1 MIADAIYHD
10 DRPPTLYTRYRDDKG
25 ALVENRVYDYKPHMF
40 IPTSTPEFRVNQMLR
55 SFPTAELLK
64 DKTYEG
70 LDGATLW
77 RVETDNPYDIAAMRN
92 MFSRSY
98 EGDMR
103 FVDQYLV
110 ENITEMPKWKPRKWW
125 YDIECNTGD
134 DNFTTVIAVIDSDL
148 DTPVVFAWADDR
160 TNCPYFNHPEGQKRI
175 TYERLSKI
183 DMLAGKRKVR
193 DVEYKLRL
201 FSSEEKLYNNFIDFL
216 NQRNPDMMIAHAG
229 TFFDIPHMIE
239 RLDHIY
245 GHGGSHRLSPLGII
259 RYPKKGE
266 RYRFDDQPIAGRWQF
281 DTAAPAQS
289 GTGFERVWKDSGGG
303 QLPNRKLNTIA
314 ETLGLGSKLT
324 EEIEG
329 MDVHNGWYEYWSEFV
344 DYCLLDT
351 VLLRGIDEAR
361 NVTDFFVEM
370 VRLCGVSIQSST
382 NVSNFMRGLL
392 GRKTHLVAPSR
403 INVQKPDIQG
413 AEFII
418 KDNGLYEGVAV
429 VDYKGLYPSLMTGF
443 NLCWTTKRDGPGPG
457 ILEMENG
464 TFWDQE
470 TKGILPQVVDDLFE
484 YRALCKQHMREAETK
499 EIRAAWNTTQA
510 AVKRVMASL
519 YGATASVGFGWA
531 DLDIAETI
539 LSEGRR
545 CIALLDTV
553 ATNMGYNVLYGF
565 TDSAFIQVPLEE
577 AEALAARITDVVQST
592 TGNEKLIAELEAY
605 MPYWLLAGKNRY
617 AGKVAYP
624 TEDAGKMKTANFM
637 KGSSLAPISKQ
648 AEGTVLDLVCDGAS
662 EADVRAAV
670 LDMALPVRRG
680 EMDLKTVTQSTRI
693 SANPED
699 YKILSGASKAAH
711 YYNQHMADGDP
722 FVSGDSVQWTYVSAV
737 PNGLPATKVVAY
749 REPAELE
756 GFELDA
762 KTILNKSIEK
772 KISGIFEV
780 LGWDLEAAIG
790 TPRPAT
796 YW

>member
-25 ALVENRVYDYKPHMF
+25 ALIENRVDDYKPHMF
-40 IPTSTPEFRVNQMLR
+40 IPTSTPEFRINQMLR

-134 DNFTTVIAVIDSDL
+134 DKFTTVIAVIDSDL
-148 DTPVVFAWADDR
+148 EKPVVFAWADER
-160 TNCPYFNHPEGQKRI
+160 TNCPWLDKLDNPTGAYRI
-175 TYERLSKI
+175 LDRQ
-183 DMLAGKRKVR
+183 VR
-193 DVEYKLRL
+193 DTTFDISL
-201 FSSEEKLYNNFIDFL
+201 FNSEEALYHHFIAFL
-216 NQRNPDMMIAHAG
+216 HERNPDMMIAHAG

-239 RLDHIY
+239 RLDHIH
-245 GHGGSHRLSPLGII
+245 GQGGSYRLSPLGII
-259 RYPKKGE
+259 RYPRKGE

-329 MDVHNGWYEYWSEFV
+329 MDVHNGWYQYWTEFV

-392 GRKTHLVAPSR
+392 GRKTDLIAPSR

-418 KDNGLYEGVAV
+418 KENGLYEGVAV

-443 NLCWTTKRDGPGPG
+443 NLSWETKRQGPGKG
-457 ILEMENG
+457 IIEMENG
-464 TFWDQE
+464 TFWDQSQ
-470 TKGILPQVVDDLFE
+470 KGILPQVVDDLFE
-484 YRALCKQHMREAETK
+484 YRALCKQRMREAETK
-499 EIRAAWNTTQA
+499 EIRAAWDTTQA

-553 ATNMGYNVLYGF
+553 ASNMGYNVLYGF
-565 TDSAFIQVPLEE
+565 TDSAFIQVPLED
-577 AEALAARITDVVQST
+577 AQSLAARITDVVQST
-592 TGNEKLIAELEAY
+592 TGNDKLVAELEAY

-617 AGKVAYP
+617 AGKVSFP
-624 TEDAGKMKTANFM
+624 IEDAGKMKTANFM

-699 YKILSGASKAAH
+699 YKTLSGASKAAH
-711 YYNQHMADGDP
+711 YYNQHMVNDDP
-722 FVSGDSVQWTYVSAV
+722 FVGGDSVQWTYVSAV

-772 KISGIFEV
+772 KISGIFDV
-780 LGWDLEAAIG
+780 LGWDIEAAIG